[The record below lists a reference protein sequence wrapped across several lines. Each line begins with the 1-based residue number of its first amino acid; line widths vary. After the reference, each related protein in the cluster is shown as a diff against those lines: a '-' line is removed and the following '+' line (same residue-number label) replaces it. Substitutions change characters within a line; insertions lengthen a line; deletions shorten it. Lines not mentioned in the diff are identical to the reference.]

1 MQSFAEMKEVGG
13 AKARGLD
20 RTRPSH
26 LFPFPL
32 SSNHEPHVTER
43 DTYSGRKGRKEHLFE
58 VTIAWMGCRL

>member
-1 MQSFAEMKEVGG
+1 MQSFAEMKEVSG

-26 LFPFPL
+26 LFSL

-43 DTYSGRKGRKEHLFE
+43 DAYSGRKGTF
-58 VTIAWMGCRL
+58 V